1 MMDISLKGVFL
12 SCQAAAR
19 AMLRHGKGSIVDI
32 ASMSGVIVNRGLMPC
47 HYNASK
53 AGVIHMS
60 KSTAGRADHS
70 RTPART

>member
-1 MMDISLKGVFL
+1 VNAAGV
-12 SCQAAAR
+12 ANANPAEE
-19 AMLRHGKGSIVDI
+19 ML
-32 ASMSGVIVNRGLMPC
+32 ASRFQTMSGVIANRGLMPC